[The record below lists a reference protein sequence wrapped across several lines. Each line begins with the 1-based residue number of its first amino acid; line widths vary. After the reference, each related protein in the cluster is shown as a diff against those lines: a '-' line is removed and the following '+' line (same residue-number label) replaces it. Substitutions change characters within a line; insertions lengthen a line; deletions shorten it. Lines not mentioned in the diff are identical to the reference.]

1 MQGEES
7 PSNTIRRILS
17 RGSLET
23 NVQELLHRNTPGSSS
38 TKMTTV
44 TASTPGS
51 KTITKTVITEKEE
64 RFEKKEIISYSGNAE
79 FMEGVEEG
87 RIGGEVTGNHRSRS
101 PFKTAQS
108 SISRKESSPSP
119 VKVSTTRAATSQSPS
134 KVLSPLKDDFHSGR
148 KARMANLASKFK
160 QLDDEEEE
168 VFKEEVVYCS
178 LQLKCAI
185 FIMCHFYHEFW
196 DPGLA

>member
-1 MQGEES
+1 
-7 PSNTIRRILS
+7 
-17 RGSLET
+17 
-23 NVQELLHRNTPGSSS
+23 
-38 TKMTTV
+38 MTTV

-87 RIGGEVTGNHRSRS
+87 RIGGEVTGNHHRSRS
-101 PFKTAQS
+101 PFKIAQS
-108 SISRKESSPSP
+108 SISRKEPSPSP
-119 VKVSTTRAATSQSPS
+119 VKVSTTRAATSQSPT
-134 KVLSPLKDDFHSGR
+134 KVLSPLKDDFHAGR

-160 QLDDEEEE
+160 QLDDEEKE

-185 FIMCHFYHEFW
+185 FIGIRDLFQH
-196 DPGLA
+196 